1 MQKIEKYF
9 VDIIGE
15 FKWFLKVALFV
26 YPYFGRDFDDVDWTD
41 VLGVGKGWCCW
52 SDDGKGWCQCGSL
65 GQ

>member
-26 YPYFGRDFDDVDWTD
+26 YPYFGRDFDDVD
-41 VLGVGKGWCCW
+41 
-52 SDDGKGWCQCGSL
+52 
-65 GQ
+65 